1 MKEDKSPVFIFNC
14 HFNGLALIQELGR
27 LGIPVYALDTHRS
40 IGTRS
45 KYAKYIKVTDPLVSP
60 EQFIHELIQ
69 LAKNFKSKPLLLPTN
84 DHWSEAISKYKNRLS
99 EYCIVSASH
108 IDTTE
113 LLLDKERFAKWCLK
127 KYYPVP
133 TVYNIESIVNNET
146 IIKYPVALKANS
158 RRRLGADHNNKWSK
172 AADELRFKICQ
183 NIDQIKHY
191 YEIAETNDVPIY
203 LQQLV
208 NGRSDSMRTIG
219 VFANKG
225 AVRGI
230 IYGRKVRGF
239 PAQHGDCVVGE
250 ALPVPTWA
258 KDLAISICK
267 DLEYTGIAEIE
278 LMQDSVSKEHF
289 IIEIN
294 PRSWSWVGV
303 GPAAGVSLAWL
314 AYKELILGEYSD
326 TIDLSCQD
334 NESVV
339 FTKVFEDLL
348 NSLIFYRLDE
358 ANDWSSNPV
367 AWYSKYTNKKVVY
380 AGLSPDD
387 PNVALHTAIHG
398 IKHAISGLKTLKL
411 PFTINSRK

>member
-1 MKEDKSPVFIFNC
+1 MKEDKSPVFVFNC

-27 LGIPVYALDTHRS
+27 LGVPVYALDTHKS

-45 KYAKYIKVTDPLVSP
+45 KYAKYIKVTDPLVDP
-60 EQFIHELIQ
+60 ERFVDELIQ
-69 LAKNFKSKPLLLPTN
+69 LSKGLTSKPLLLPTN
-84 DHWSEAISKYKNRLS
+84 DHWSEVISKYRSQLS
-99 EYCIVSASH
+99 EYCIISASH
-108 IDTTE
+108 IDTVE
-113 LLLDKERFAKWCLK
+113 LLLDKERFAKWCQK
-127 KYYPVP
+127 KSYPAP
-133 TVYNIESIVNNET
+133 AVYNTTSVINGEVHID
-146 IIKYPVALKANS
+146 YPIALKANS
-158 RRRLGADHNNKWSK
+158 RRRLGSDSNKKWSK
-172 AADELRFKICQ
+172 IADDLRFKICQ
-183 NIDQIKHY
+183 NIDQIKYY
-191 YEIAETNDVPIY
+191 YEIAEANDVPIY

-225 AVRGI
+225 TVRGI

-294 PRSWSWVGV
+294 PRSWSWVGI
-303 GPAAGVSLAWL
+303 GPDSGVSLAWL
-314 AYKELILGEYSD
+314 AYKELVLGEYSD

-334 NESVV
+334 NNPVI

-348 NSLIFYRLDE
+348 NSMLFYRLDG
-358 ANDWSSNPV
+358 ANDWSSDPLT
-367 AWYSKYTNKKVVY
+367 WYLKYKNKKVVY
-380 AGLSPDD
+380 AGLSLDD

-398 IKHAISGLKTLKL
+398 LKHAISGFKALKL
-411 PFTINSRK
+411 PFTINPRN